1 MTSPQPVRQELTLSA
16 LVQMRTETDAE
27 IPIVWL
33 LLPLASYLL
42 WAVFAVAWWSAGA
55 GLGTSG
61 LTPVI
66 SGLGI
71 LGITASAAG
80 SYVVFRLVN
89 RANEHS
95 GRTQAL
101 LSSALGS
108 LAARSGASGAQTL
121 LPLNS
126 AEESFYKLSR
136 SERERSAVLWALL
149 SFYRLDLSGGL
160 TVAPLTR
167 PRETQSPRERGLRR
181 RGQNTKKYRNPR
193 RPCSNYSSSYTR
205 YFGLR
210 SRHPFNS
217 RTLLCICAW
226 SRWLPH
232 HDLLDGRCVLPI
244 LDRPIHQGSN

>member
-1 MTSPQPVRQELTLSA
+1 MTSPQPVSQEPILSA

-42 WAVFAVAWWSAGA
+42 WAVFAVAWWSVGE

-101 LSSALGS
+101 LSSALSS
-108 LAARSGASGAQTL
+108 LAAQSGLGRRKL
-121 LPLNS
+121 LQ
-126 AEESFYKLSR
+126 AE
-136 SERERSAVLWALL
+136 SERTREERCALGTPL
-149 SFYRLDLSGGL
+149 LDPFCRLDLSGGL
-160 TVAPLTR
+160 TLAPLTR
-167 PRETQSPRERGLRR
+167 PRETQPPRERGLRR

-193 RPCSNYSSSYTR
+193 RPCSKYSSSYTR

-226 SRWLPH
+226 PRWLPRP
-232 HDLLDGRCVLPI
+232 DLLDGRCVLPL